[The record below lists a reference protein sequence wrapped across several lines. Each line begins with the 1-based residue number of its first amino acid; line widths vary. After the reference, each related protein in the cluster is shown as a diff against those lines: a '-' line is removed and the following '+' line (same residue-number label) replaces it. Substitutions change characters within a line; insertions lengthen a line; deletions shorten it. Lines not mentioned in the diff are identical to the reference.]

1 MTRFNLRRLR
11 TDLRLKQSDVAQ
23 TLEIPQS
30 SVSAM
35 ENGKTTVSPAY
46 IDKLQQVFN
55 IDNIEDYNDELDI
68 VRIHNNRGNNNGYN
82 NHYNNQMGLDAETVA
97 KMATLDQNVSH
108 LLSDFNERIIRLENK
123 RDELEQENKELH
135 RQLTAFQVLCAKNG
149 IEFEQILAKW
159 GQDVKITWKKI
170 YKQPLGPLSFSQL
183 GVVTQMPGKRVSAK
197 SASRV
202 RIPLAPQE
210 FLNKDANPAFQAGL
224 IIK

>member
-46 IDKLQQVFN
+46 IDKLQEVYN
-55 IDNIEDYNDELDI
+55 IDNIDDYYDELDI

-135 RQLTAFQVLCAKNG
+135 RQLTAFQVLCAKNN
-149 IEFEQILAKW
+149 IEFEQILAK
-159 GQDVKITWKKI
+159 
-170 YKQPLGPLSFSQL
+170 
-183 GVVTQMPGKRVSAK
+183 
-197 SASRV
+197 
-202 RIPLAPQE
+202 
-210 FLNKDANPAFQAGL
+210 
-224 IIK
+224 

>member
-35 ENGKTTVSPAY
+35 ENGKTVVSPAY
-46 IDKLQQVFN
+46 IDKLQQVYN
-55 IDNIEDYNDELDI
+55 IDNIDDYYDELDI

-135 RQLTAFQVLCAKNG
+135 RQLTAFQVLCAKNN
-149 IEFEQILAKW
+149 IEFEQILAK
-159 GQDVKITWKKI
+159 
-170 YKQPLGPLSFSQL
+170 
-183 GVVTQMPGKRVSAK
+183 
-197 SASRV
+197 
-202 RIPLAPQE
+202 
-210 FLNKDANPAFQAGL
+210 
-224 IIK
+224 